1 MKIISAVAIILVL
14 LTVCVG
20 AFNVVNDTN
29 NRPLTSF
36 EFLQTLGD
44 LNTSFIVSTTQLK
57 KAEEDFK
64 ALNEEQYK
72 LSDEYVKANVFEK
85 FMMDWKNNSVVLR
98 ILLFASH
105 IIYFI
110 IGALVDVIILAGQ
123 LFSFGY
129 KLIFGVP
136 T

>member
-36 EFLQTLGD
+36 EFLRTLGD

-64 ALNEEQYK
+64 ALNEEQCK

-98 ILLFASH
+98 ILLFGSH

-110 IGALVDVIILAGQ
+110 IGALVDVIILVGQ